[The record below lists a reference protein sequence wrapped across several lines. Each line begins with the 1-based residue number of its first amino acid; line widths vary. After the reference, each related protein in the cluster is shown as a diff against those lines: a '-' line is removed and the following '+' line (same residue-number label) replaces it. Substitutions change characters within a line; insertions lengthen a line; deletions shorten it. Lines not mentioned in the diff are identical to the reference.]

1 MEMLERVVIQS
12 QAQICVFLSYVE
24 ENLNSIFDHMK
35 RNKLY
40 NLMTMNWDEMWV
52 WVQFYT
58 IDQLV
63 SYYSLKYMC
72 LGHV

>member
-1 MEMLERVVIQS
+1 MEMVERVVIQS